1 VKEGWRL
8 EHAGGGTMLAY
19 KRRNGQT
26 VVVSEDCVGLYKG
39 EGDVLD
45 LVFYSED
52 YLIKIVYWEDF
63 DSDATFS
70 QEEKEEIEEVYR
82 GVFKR

>member
-1 VKEGWRL
+1 M

-26 VVVSEDCVGLYKG
+26 IVVSEDSVGLYKG

-52 YLIKIVYWEDF
+52 YLIKIIYLEDF
-63 DSDATFS
+63 DSDTTFS
-70 QEEKEEIEEVYR
+70 QEEKKEIKEVYHE
-82 GVFKR
+82 VFKR

>member
-1 VKEGWRL
+1 L

-26 VVVSEDCVGLYKG
+26 IVVSEDSVGLYKG

-52 YLIKIVYWEDF
+52 YLIKIIYLEDF
-63 DSDATFS
+63 DSDTTFS
-70 QEEKEEIEEVYR
+70 QEEKKEIKEVYHE
-82 GVFKR
+82 VFKR